1 MDFEIAMTF
10 LDEESRD
17 LFKASWRCLL
27 VTTFTLNLEKKKINI
42 HSIFTLIVTF
52 SVNFQTARI
61 NPCLKQEHKNYTQ
74 VPGYH

>member
-27 VTTFTLNLEKKKINI
+27 VTTFTLNLEKKINFN
-42 HSIFTLIVTF
+42 SIFTLIVTF

-74 VPGYH
+74 VPRYH